1 MVRGAHGTYDRMDV
15 PTPGGRRRAAVRSRA
30 PFGLG
35 LGGAGVGM
43 GMLESSGTLER
54 TGARVV
60 QGEIEAELEE
70 AGVVLVDVEDVEEL
84 FG

>member
-1 MVRGAHGTYDRMDV
+1 MDV
-15 PTPGGRRRAAVRSRA
+15 PSPGGSRRRAATVSVGSGA

-54 TGARVV
+54 TGAKVV

-70 AGVVLVDVEDVEEL
+70 AGVLLVEVEDVEEL